1 MLDQPWRGAGQTCA
15 LTSFLTCP
23 PVLTSNQWT
32 EPERFILVL
41 PENSICQ
48 TAIAQQKGQHF
59 TFWTLNFNHCL
70 RWTEFKRFSSQSPE
84 VMERGIG
91 HWIRNENP
99 ASGSRIFFTLI
110 HPHVLPYP
118 HRNSEKICSINRS
131 LVSTY
136 YMSDICWKHSW
147 SLLVIYFENDTIIL
161 LLFLITKVE
170 HVHWKKDQTTHKY
183 MEMKGPLSQSP
194 RIATV
199 NNWYNSSIILHSILQ
214 FALFIQQATPSF
226 HISICTV
233 ISIFST
239 PSKFSVLCTYLTLYN
254 LPFLI
259 LMDIEVISTLLV
271 YK

>member
-1 MLDQPWRGAGQTCA
+1 
-15 LTSFLTCP
+15 
-23 PVLTSNQWT
+23 
-32 EPERFILVL
+32 
-41 PENSICQ
+41 
-48 TAIAQQKGQHF
+48 
-59 TFWTLNFNHCL
+59 
-70 RWTEFKRFSSQSPE
+70 
-84 VMERGIG
+84 
-91 HWIRNENP
+91 
-99 ASGSRIFFTLI
+99 
-110 HPHVLPYP
+110 
-118 HRNSEKICSINRS
+118 
-131 LVSTY
+131 
-136 YMSDICWKHSW
+136 
-147 SLLVIYFENDTIIL
+147 
-161 LLFLITKVE
+161 
-170 HVHWKKDQTTHKY
+170 

-271 YK
+271 YKYCCKEHFWAYMRDLFCEFIGGIALERWNCWL